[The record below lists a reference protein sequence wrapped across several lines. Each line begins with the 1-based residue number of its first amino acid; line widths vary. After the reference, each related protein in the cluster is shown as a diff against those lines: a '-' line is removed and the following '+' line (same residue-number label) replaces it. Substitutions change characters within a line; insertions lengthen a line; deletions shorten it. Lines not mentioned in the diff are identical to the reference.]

1 MKGIRNDLNAAALEQ
16 GALPSKKV
24 YDSAEALAQKKRRLN
39 QMKKSS
45 NASRRDDQEEDDGNG
60 EEKDEEEEPEAEET
74 EESGVSDDG
83 HDNENSQHSRS
94 SSEGSD
100 FSIQTEESGAKRKG
114 RSSTNPQGAKKRKV
128 VTQRFALLLAPR
140 RGGTGLSRNAKK
152 TMDTAKS
159 SLKDLNELRSA
170 LVAVTSLWKQARSPS
185 DKSTCEKQFL
195 ALGQSIYYCGVYS
208 EKSGD
213 GAEATDLLNK
223 LASLLRASKSEESS
237 ATFLEIDRLSSDLKG
252 KTLHLV
258 LFVELKTS
266 RYAASGYVICVTTS
280 KSQCH
285 RQRRECQECRKA
297 KGWRNKHPRSKV
309 TSIRS
314 QCHRQRRAFQGW
326 RKAKGWRNKHPRS
339 KVTSTRSQCHQQRG
353 RS

>member
-1 MKGIRNDLNAAALEQ
+1 LFCQQIGKRLKGIRKDLDAAALEQ

-60 EEKDEEEEPEAEET
+60 EEKDKEEEPEAEET
-74 EESGVSDDG
+74 DESGVSDDG
-83 HDNENSQHSRS
+83 HDNENSQHSES

-114 RSSTNPQGAKKRKV
+114 RSSTKPQGAKKRKV
-128 VTQRFALLLAPR
+128 VKQRFALLLAPR

-213 GAEATDLLNK
+213 GADATDLLNK
-223 LASLLRASKSEESS
+223 LASLLRASKSGESS

-266 RYAASGYVICVTTS
+266 RYAASGDVICVTTS

-297 KGWRNKHPRSKV
+297 KGWRNKHPR
-309 TSIRS
+309 I
-314 QCHRQRRAFQGW
+314 
-326 RKAKGWRNKHPRS
+326 

-353 RS
+353 RA